1 MMAHSARVH
10 WEDSLHKVDA
20 LIRHIGSVDNRRKPQ
35 AQRQRLAHRLRE
47 AAAMLDPDPAAP
59 VRVLEAFSALRAID
73 IDGMYPLDRAKF
85 AAACRRWALV
95 ADPRRAFFKGGTL
108 SERLADTEKP
118 GSRY

>member
-1 MMAHSARVH
+1 MAHSARVH
-10 WEDSLHKVDA
+10 WEDTLHKLDA
-20 LIRHIGSVDNRRKPQ
+20 LIRHTGSLDNRRKPQ

-59 VRVLEAFSALRAID
+59 ARVLEAFSALRAID
-73 IDGMYPLDRAKF
+73 VDGMYPLDRAKF

-95 ADPRRAFFKGGTL
+95 ADPRRAFFKGDTL